1 MAANSPRIAI
11 PMPHSGDPDY
21 ARRSIPQ
28 YENAVRLA
36 GGEAVRIALELSPAE
51 VERVVEGCDG
61 VLLPGSSAD
70 VDPAKFEAARS
81 PHTAAADVLRDAAD
95 EILLR
100 NAYKTGKP
108 ILGIC
113 YGLQSLNVFRQGTLI
128 QHIPDFL
135 PEQLRGRVD
144 HEAGKKVAVAHKV
157 EVESHSRLAEI
168 LAPSAGKLVFPVNSS
183 HHQAAERIGAG
194 LRLVGRC
201 LEDGIV
207 EALEGTEGDHFVM
220 AVQWHPERSFEE
232 DEPSRAIFRGLI
244 RSAER
249 RRG

>member
-1 MAANSPRIAI
+1 
-11 PMPHSGDPDY
+11 
-21 ARRSIPQ
+21 
-28 YENAVRLA
+28 
-36 GGEAVRIALELSPAE
+36 
-51 VERVVEGCDG
+51 
-61 VLLPGSSAD
+61 
-70 VDPAKFEAARS
+70 
-81 PHTAAADVLRDAAD
+81 
-95 EILLR
+95 
-100 NAYKTGKP
+100 
-108 ILGIC
+108 
-113 YGLQSLNVFRQGTLI
+113 
-128 QHIPDFL
+128 L

-168 LAPSAGKLVFPVNSS
+168 LAPSAGELVFPVNSS

-194 LRLVGRC
+194 LCLVGRC

-244 RSAER
+244 RAAER